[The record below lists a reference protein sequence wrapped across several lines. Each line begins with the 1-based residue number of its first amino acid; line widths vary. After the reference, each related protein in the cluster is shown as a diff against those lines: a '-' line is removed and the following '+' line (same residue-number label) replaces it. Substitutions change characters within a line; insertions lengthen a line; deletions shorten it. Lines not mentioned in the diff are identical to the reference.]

1 MKLTTRHTLMP
12 PILLTLLILGGDFL
26 VAAPDARADSCLTR
40 FFSSVFG
47 NKEATPDPIL
57 GLAPGS
63 RVGFSSKGTQV
74 EGEVLSHSFEEIKI
88 RGDDGKEYRIKP
100 KRAGELTELTAPTD
114 RGSVAYRLWDLRKK
128 TRLSEQSDLWP
139 EIRSAVQ
146 NEVEQVRL
154 MSKAERQTY
163 LERVGDE
170 VVGKLKQKY
179 GHEEFGFHFNLHGGI
194 LEEYVDRGGII
205 ISRGDIALNY
215 GGGDPN
221 YKVYFFR
228 SSNVSLYRLLSEGNP
243 QLYGGGRMGNVIMVF
258 PSDSDYIRKGMK
270 EKGILRPSSI
280 SLDFDEEWVRKQ
292 EVPRHT
298 GSGVGIPA
306 TEFLAPPAQVFVG
319 LRGKVGMGGLS
330 RDEETLAT
338 MRYLEHFWSTYGR

>member
-1 MKLTTRHTLMP
+1 MKLMARPTLFATLF
-12 PILLTLLILGGDFL
+12 LLGVQLSLGT
-26 VAAPDARADSCLTR
+26 PTARADSCFTR

-47 NKEATPDPIL
+47 KKEASPDPIL

-63 RVGFSSKGTQV
+63 RVGFQVMGSKL
-74 EGEVLSHSFEEIKI
+74 EGEVISHSFEEIKI
-88 RGDDGKEYRIKP
+88 RADDGKDYRIKP
-100 KRAGELTELTAPTD
+100 KRAGELTELSPPSD
-114 RGSVAYRLWDLRKK
+114 RSSVAYRLWDLRKK
-128 TRLSEQSDLWP
+128 TRLSEQADLWP
-139 EIRSAVQ
+139 EIRPAVQ
-146 NEVEQVRL
+146 TEVGQIRL
-154 MSKAERQTY
+154 MNKADRQAY

-194 LEEYVDRGGII
+194 LEEYVDRGGIM

-228 SSNVSLYRLLSEGNP
+228 SSNVSLYQLLSEGNP
-243 QLYGGGRMGNVIMVF
+243 QLYGGGRMGNVIMTF
-258 PSDSDYIRKGMK
+258 PYDSDYIRKGMK
-270 EKGILRPSSI
+270 EKGILRPSTI
-280 SLDFDEEWVRKQ
+280 SLDFDEDWVRKQ
-292 EVPRHT
+292 EVSRHT
-298 GSGVGIPA
+298 GTGVGIPA
-306 TEFLAPPAQVFVG
+306 TEFVAPPAQVFYG